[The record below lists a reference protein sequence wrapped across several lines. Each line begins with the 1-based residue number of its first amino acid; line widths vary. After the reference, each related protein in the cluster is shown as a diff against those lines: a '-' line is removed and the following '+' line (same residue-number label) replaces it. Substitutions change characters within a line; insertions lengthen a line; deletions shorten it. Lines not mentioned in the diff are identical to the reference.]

1 MISKIKEKQFFIPR
15 ILFML
20 VTIFMVFDGIRSNLL
35 FGGVLSIIRDLSL
48 ILLFAYSFIIKKK
61 RIVFSR
67 KLMLWPFFVY
77 HVFVCLVT
85 VKK

>member
-48 ILLFAYSFIIKKK
+48 ILLLHIHLLLK
-61 RIVFSR
+61 RRGLS
-67 KLMLWPFFVY
+67 
-77 HVFVCLVT
+77 LVENLCYGHFLYIMFLY
-85 VKK
+85 V